1 MKYYNVYRNGLIE
14 LYNLMADHGAGIYAK
29 GHYVLVSIFFFA
41 DTLDYCLN
49 KTKDYFPKDENFSIA
64 ENKKKKALNR
74 MMKEHT
80 IMEIVERCYQYFKK
94 NEQFNIM
101 KYLCLI
107 LIIASLFLSSC
118 STVRKSAGVTRKSI
132 DEFKVVENPPLV
144 IPPDFNLL
152 PPEQLEKKNIDD
164 VETELAQE
172 ILFGLDENLENN
184 EYEKL
189 SIMNQILE
197 STEANSIDSS
207 IRNEIDE
214 QFANEIKTDS
224 IYQTEWES
232 EIEVLD
238 AIKES
243 ERIRNQL
250 IQGKSI
256 AEGEVPTIIQK
267 TKKKKKRFFFF

>member
-1 MKYYNVYRNGLIE
+1 
-14 LYNLMADHGAGIYAK
+14 
-29 GHYVLVSIFFFA
+29 
-41 DTLDYCLN
+41 
-49 KTKDYFPKDENFSIA
+49 
-64 ENKKKKALNR
+64 
-74 MMKEHT
+74 
-80 IMEIVERCYQYFKK
+80 
-94 NEQFNIM
+94 M

-118 STVRKSAGVTRKSI
+118 STIRKSAGVTRKSL

-164 VETELAQE
+164 VETELARE

-184 EYEKL
+184 ENEKL
-189 SIMNQILE
+189 SIMNQILK
-197 STEANSIDSS
+197 STEANNVDSN
-207 IRNEIDE
+207 IRKEIDE
-214 QFANEIKTDS
+214 QFANEMNTDS
-224 IYQTEWES
+224 IYQIEWDT

-267 TKKKKKRFFFF
+267 IKKKKKRFFFF

>member
-1 MKYYNVYRNGLIE
+1 
-14 LYNLMADHGAGIYAK
+14 
-29 GHYVLVSIFFFA
+29 
-41 DTLDYCLN
+41 
-49 KTKDYFPKDENFSIA
+49 
-64 ENKKKKALNR
+64 
-74 MMKEHT
+74 
-80 IMEIVERCYQYFKK
+80 
-94 NEQFNIM
+94 M

-118 STVRKSAGVTRKSI
+118 STIRKSAGVTRKSL
-132 DEFKVVENPPLV
+132 DEFRVVENPPLV

-184 EYEKL
+184 ENEKL

-197 STEANSIDSS
+197 STEANNVDSN
-207 IRNEIDE
+207 IRKEIDE
-214 QFANEIKTDS
+214 QFANEMKTDS
-224 IYQTEWES
+224 IYQIEWDT

-256 AEGEVPTIIQK
+256 AEGEVPTTIQK

>member
-1 MKYYNVYRNGLIE
+1 
-14 LYNLMADHGAGIYAK
+14 
-29 GHYVLVSIFFFA
+29 
-41 DTLDYCLN
+41 
-49 KTKDYFPKDENFSIA
+49 
-64 ENKKKKALNR
+64 
-74 MMKEHT
+74 
-80 IMEIVERCYQYFKK
+80 
-94 NEQFNIM
+94 M

-118 STVRKSAGVTRKSI
+118 STVRKSAGVTRKSL

-164 VETELAQE
+164 VEAELAQE

-184 EYEKL
+184 ENEKL
-189 SIMNQILE
+189 SIMNQILK
-197 STEANSIDSS
+197 STEANNVDSN
-207 IRNEIDE
+207 IRKEIDE
-214 QFANEIKTDS
+214 QFANEMNTDS
-224 IYQTEWES
+224 IYQIEWDT

-256 AEGEVPTIIQK
+256 AEGEVPTTIQK

>member
-1 MKYYNVYRNGLIE
+1 MKYIFLI
-14 LYNLMADHGAGIYAK
+14 
-29 GHYVLVSIFFFA
+29 F
-41 DTLDYCLN
+41 
-49 KTKDYFPKDENFSIA
+49 
-64 ENKKKKALNR
+64 
-74 MMKEHT
+74 
-80 IMEIVERCYQYFKK
+80 
-94 NEQFNIM
+94 
-101 KYLCLI
+101 
-107 LIIASLFLSSC
+107 IIASLFLSSC
-118 STVRKSAGVTRKSI
+118 AKVRKSAGVTRKSL
-132 DEFKVVENPPLV
+132 DEFQIVENPPLV
-144 IPPDFNLL
+144 LPPDFNLL

-197 STEANSIDSS
+197 SINANSIDPSL
-207 IRNEIDE
+207 RNEIDE
-214 QFANEIKTDS
+214 QFANEMKTDN

-256 AEGEVPTIIQK
+256 AEGETPTSITK

>member
-1 MKYYNVYRNGLIE
+1 
-14 LYNLMADHGAGIYAK
+14 
-29 GHYVLVSIFFFA
+29 
-41 DTLDYCLN
+41 
-49 KTKDYFPKDENFSIA
+49 
-64 ENKKKKALNR
+64 
-74 MMKEHT
+74 
-80 IMEIVERCYQYFKK
+80 
-94 NEQFNIM
+94 M

-118 STVRKSAGVTRKSI
+118 STVRKSAGVTRKSL
-132 DEFKVVENPPLV
+132 DEFEVVENPPLV

-184 EYEKL
+184 ENEKL
-189 SIMNQILE
+189 SIMNQILK
-197 STEANSIDSS
+197 STEANNVDSN
-207 IRNEIDE
+207 IRKDIDE
-214 QFANEIKTDS
+214 QFANEMNTDN

-256 AEGEVPTIIQK
+256 AEGEVPTTIQK

>member
-1 MKYYNVYRNGLIE
+1 
-14 LYNLMADHGAGIYAK
+14 
-29 GHYVLVSIFFFA
+29 
-41 DTLDYCLN
+41 
-49 KTKDYFPKDENFSIA
+49 
-64 ENKKKKALNR
+64 
-74 MMKEHT
+74 
-80 IMEIVERCYQYFKK
+80 
-94 NEQFNIM
+94 M

-118 STVRKSAGVTRKSI
+118 STVRKSAGVTRKSL
-132 DEFKVVENPPLV
+132 DEFNVVENPPLV

-164 VETELAQE
+164 VETELAKE

-184 EYEKL
+184 ENEKL

-197 STEANSIDSS
+197 STEANNVDSN
-207 IRNEIDE
+207 IRKEIDE
-214 QFANEIKTDS
+214 QFANEMKTDS
-224 IYQTEWES
+224 IYQIEWDT

-256 AEGEVPTIIQK
+256 AEGEVPTTIQK

>member
-1 MKYYNVYRNGLIE
+1 
-14 LYNLMADHGAGIYAK
+14 
-29 GHYVLVSIFFFA
+29 
-41 DTLDYCLN
+41 
-49 KTKDYFPKDENFSIA
+49 
-64 ENKKKKALNR
+64 
-74 MMKEHT
+74 
-80 IMEIVERCYQYFKK
+80 
-94 NEQFNIM
+94 M

-118 STVRKSAGVTRKSI
+118 STVRKSAGVTRKSL

-164 VETELAQE
+164 VETELAKE

-184 EYEKL
+184 ENEKL
-189 SIMNQILE
+189 SIMNQILK
-197 STEANSIDSS
+197 STEANNVDSN
-207 IRNEIDE
+207 IRKEIDE
-214 QFANEIKTDS
+214 QFANEMNTDS
-224 IYQTEWES
+224 IYQIEWDT

-250 IQGKSI
+250 IQGKFI
-256 AEGEVPTIIQK
+256 AEGETPISITK

>member
-1 MKYYNVYRNGLIE
+1 
-14 LYNLMADHGAGIYAK
+14 
-29 GHYVLVSIFFFA
+29 
-41 DTLDYCLN
+41 
-49 KTKDYFPKDENFSIA
+49 
-64 ENKKKKALNR
+64 
-74 MMKEHT
+74 
-80 IMEIVERCYQYFKK
+80 
-94 NEQFNIM
+94 M

-118 STVRKSAGVTRKSI
+118 STVRKSAGVTRKSL
-132 DEFKVVENPPLV
+132 DEFEVVENPPLV

-164 VETELAQE
+164 VETELARE

-184 EYEKL
+184 ENEKL

-197 STEANSIDSS
+197 STEANNVDSN
-207 IRNEIDE
+207 IRKEINE
-214 QFANEIKTDS
+214 QFANEMNTDS
-224 IYQTEWES
+224 IYQIEWDT

-256 AEGEVPTIIQK
+256 TEGEVPTKVQK